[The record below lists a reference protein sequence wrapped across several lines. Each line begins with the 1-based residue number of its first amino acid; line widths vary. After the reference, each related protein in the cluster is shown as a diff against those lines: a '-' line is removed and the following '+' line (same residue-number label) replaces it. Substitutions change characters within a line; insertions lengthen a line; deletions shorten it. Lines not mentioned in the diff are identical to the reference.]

1 MTANR
6 RRLVHRLHAEDPLD
20 LPASQRQV
28 YPWKD
33 RLGRPDTRCP
43 VDLAAWC
50 RRESVKG
57 GGRDA
62 LNGVWE

>member
-1 MTANR
+1 MRKIPQILQLQLMHKTLYKISRGDAR
-6 RRLVHRLHAEDPLD
+6 AKAKV
-20 LPASQRQV
+20 
-28 YPWKD
+28 
-33 RLGRPDTRCP
+33 P

-50 RRESVKG
+50 RRESVEG

>member
-1 MTANR
+1 MKRSSGTR
-6 RRLVHRLHAEDPLD
+6 RAVAESSD
-20 LPASQRQV
+20 
-28 YPWKD
+28 
-33 RLGRPDTRCP
+33 GTRGAEVIRALKPVP
-43 VDLAAWC
+43 VDRAAWC